1 MGVITYILAI
11 TKLHSEDIDRV
22 QNQAHQRERR
32 QRKIIRNKKEK
43 KRKHKNQTQR
53 GDIKKSKNREDMK
66 IVKVTS
72 RRYQIQGNQ
81 ACR

>member
-43 KRKHKNQTQR
+43 KETRKSN
-53 GDIKKSKNREDMK
+53 SE
-66 IVKVTS
+66 
-72 RRYQIQGNQ
+72 RRYQKKQEPRGYENRKSNKPQ
-81 ACR
+81 VSNTGESSV